1 MIARSF
7 VLLLLG
13 TLLSGCM
20 TTKVLRATDL
30 PNEPALPT
38 VMVSGMVELANP
50 QSQAETLNVVDVVAS
65 VANNTR
71 VDEFGATVQGKLA
84 RWLAKQ
90 GLAVS
95 TDAQRVKALQTVDWG
110 EAANALTVLTGTWV
124 NPEGATMRVAHNTLF
139 RGYTLT
145 KVAEKLGTPSTPE
158 GYLFTVV
165 TVFEDTEWLVL
176 RRPLLRVSVIVADQ
190 NGREVLRARGWG
202 SGRTTPLV
210 VDRTET
216 NLGTALDEAIRKLEA
231 AEVKP
236 LD

>member
-1 MIARSF
+1 MNIRAL
-7 VLLLLG
+7 VIPLLG

-38 VMVSGMVELANP
+38 VMVAGMVELANP
-50 QSQAETLNVVDVVAS
+50 QTQAETLSVVDVVAS

-71 VDEFGATVQGKLA
+71 VDEFGRSVRAKLSP
-84 RWLAKQ
+84 WLAKQ
-90 GLAVS
+90 GLAIA
-95 TDAQRVKALQTVDWG
+95 TDAPRVKALQSVDWG
-110 EAANALTVLTGTWV
+110 EAANALTVLSGTWID
-124 NPEGATMRVAHNTLF
+124 PEGTALRVGTNSLFRSYSLRRVAE
-139 RGYTLT
+139 R
-145 KVAEKLGTPSTPE
+145 LGTPDKPE
-158 GYLFTVV
+158 GYLFTVLS
-165 TVFEDTEWLVL
+165 VFEDTEWIFF

-202 SGRTTPLV
+202 SGRTTPIV

-216 NLGTALDEAIRKLEA
+216 NLAVALDEAVRKLEA